1 MWTAMAESNYRSEI
15 LSTVVMYVLID
26 SKENRME
33 MIIVNIQ
40 NSTKETLLYTTTI

>member
-1 MWTAMAESNYRSEI
+1 MAESNYRSEI
-15 LSTVVMYVLID
+15 LYTVVMYALID